1 MGVTAPEAAAPQE
14 VVPAPVAAVEAKV
27 EAVAPTAIKPEVD
40 LAEQE
45 FNAVFGDTAAKGK
58 AAGEALEAKEPVL
71 TGALQ
76 DIEKGDVAGVVNVAP
91 ALVKEFKAGYKT
103 TEFWLVAAGLV
114 LTQLG
119 AIHVPGKYGTTI
131 QDSALIASYA
141 ISRGIAKSG

>member
-1 MGVTAPEAAAPQE
+1 MSVTTPAPAQETPAPVVEVEEKVEAAAP
-14 VVPAPVAAVEAKV
+14 AA
-27 EAVAPTAIKPEVD
+27 IRPEVD
-40 LAEQE
+40 LAAAE
-45 FNAVFGDTAAKGK
+45 FNQFEAATAAKGK

-91 ALVKEFKAGYKT
+91 ALVKEIKAGYKT

-141 ISRGIAKSG
+141 VSRGLAKR